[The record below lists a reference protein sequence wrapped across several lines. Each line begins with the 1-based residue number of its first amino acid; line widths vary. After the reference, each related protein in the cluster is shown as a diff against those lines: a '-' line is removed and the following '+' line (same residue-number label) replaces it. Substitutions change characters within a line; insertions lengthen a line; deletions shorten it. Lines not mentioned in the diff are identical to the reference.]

1 MTEQGGRGIDASEEK
16 SLRRSLNEEY
26 VALRDSLTEEKTVLP
41 NSMSMQSMATQQCE
55 FGYNSSRMFLPRTS
69 SSSSMFTL
77 RRNSSGLGRR
87 SSLPSGQ
94 TSSSNNMFALRR
106 NSDSAGGLSS
116 GDNRFALR
124 RNSDST
130 SGLSSGGNRFAL
142 RRNSDS
148 AGGRSLS
155 SGGQSLSSVGR
166 LTRNISDFSERISNS
181 FNKELQRPSTE
192 DLYREKSSSNLW
204 RGLRDD
210 LSCGPSTE
218 DHCKDD
224 LKKKFEI
231 FDGGACADDLSSDD
245 EDAVFDAKKI
255 DLAWF

>member
-77 RRNSSGLGRR
+77 RRNSSGLGGR

-116 GDNRFALR
+116 GD
-124 RNSDST
+124 
-130 SGLSSGGNRFAL
+130 NRFAL

>member
-77 RRNSSGLGRR
+77 RRNSSGLGGR

-116 GDNRFALR
+116 GDNM
-124 RNSDST
+124 
-130 SGLSSGGNRFAL
+130 FAL

>member
-1 MTEQGGRGIDASEEK
+1 
-16 SLRRSLNEEY
+16 
-26 VALRDSLTEEKTVLP
+26 
-41 NSMSMQSMATQQCE
+41 
-55 FGYNSSRMFLPRTS
+55 
-69 SSSSMFTL
+69 
-77 RRNSSGLGRR
+77 
-87 SSLPSGQ
+87 
-94 TSSSNNMFALRR
+94 MFALRR
-106 NSDSAGGLSS
+106 NSDSAGDRSLSS
-116 GDNRFALR
+116 GGNMFALR

-130 SGLSSGGNRFAL
+130 GGRSLSSGGGMFAL

-166 LTRNISDFSERISNS
+166 LTRNISDLSERISSS

-192 DLYREKSSSNLW
+192 HLYKEKSSSNLW

-218 DHCKDD
+218 DQCKDT

-231 FDGGACADDLSSDD
+231 FDGGACGDDLSSDE
-245 EDAVFDAKKI
+245 EDAVFDAVDMKKI

>member
-16 SLRRSLNEEY
+16 SLRRSINEEY
-26 VALRDSLTEEKTVLP
+26 VALRNSLTEEKLLP

-55 FGYNSSRMFLPRTS
+55 FGYSPGMFLPKTS
-69 SSSSMFTL
+69 SSSNMFTL
-77 RRNSSGLGRR
+77 RRNSSSAGVR
-87 SSLPSGQ
+87 SLSSGK
-94 TSSSNNMFALRR
+94 TSSSNNM
-106 NSDSAGGLSS
+106 
-116 GDNRFALR
+116 
-124 RNSDST
+124 
-130 SGLSSGGNRFAL
+130 FAL

-166 LTRNISDFSERISNS
+166 LTRNISDLSERIGNS

-210 LSCGPSTE
+210 LSCSGGHSTE
-218 DHCKDD
+218 DQCKDN

-231 FDGGACADDLSSDD
+231 FDGGACTDDLSSDD
-245 EDAVFDAKKI
+245 EDAVFDTADVKKI